1 MRTKTE
7 NKPFERSFGLWKRKA
22 VDGLR
27 YQEQL
32 RAEWEAETAV
42 RLSGSRFAR
51 MSHPCD
57 ETA

>member
-7 NKPFERSFGLWKRKA
+7 NNPFERSFGLWKRKA

-32 RAEWEAETAV
+32 RAEWE
-42 RLSGSRFAR
+42 RQ
-51 MSHPCD
+51 
-57 ETA
+57 